1 MGAALVHVLDAAIFY
16 NFYLVG
22 ARASHSSPLLV
33 PLVPTG
39 TPTNTPVPGT
49 TWYVW
54 QLCKYLSKTY
64 VPYDMIFLVFI
75 GVVASS
81 LGELGLVPGC
91 T

>member
-1 MGAALVHVLDAAIFY
+1 MIEGTTTNAFCFHSFERFPFYLIYITTGTCIYRYFLAFSVRPVGAALVHVLDAAIFY

-49 TWYVW
+49 
-54 QLCKYLSKTY
+54 
-64 VPYDMIFLVFI
+64 
-75 GVVASS
+75 A
-81 LGELGLVPGC
+81 
-91 T
+91 